1 MDLGGERYY
10 KLSRILLSSLGLWP
24 DDISTFKKV
33 QIMFYQTLFISFLI
47 CQCIPLFIKQYSIVC
62 IIKMLSYIIMTC
74 VSILTYNTCLLLND
88 NIKYIFDRIQYDWN
102 MLKAQAELEV
112 LRKYANG
119 TNFYIICI
127 FLTSTSTSL
136 GLVIISC
143 FPRVL
148 DVFIPMN
155 ESRPLQLI
163 ITLEYFVDEETYFFA
178 ILTHMFL
185 TFYVGCSTIV
195 TIVAVHLIYI
205 SHICALFKIAR

>member
-10 KLSRILLSSLGLWP
+10 MLNRILLLSLGLWP

-62 IIKMLSYIIMTC
+62 IIKMLSYIVMTC
-74 VSILTYNTCLLLND
+74 IYILTYNTCLLLND
-88 NIKYIFDRIQYDWN
+88 NIKYIFDRVRYDWN

-112 LRKYANG
+112 LRKFANE
-119 TNFYIICI
+119 TKFHTIFI
-127 FLTSTSTSL
+127 FLVNTSAAL
-136 GLVIISC
+136 GVVIISC
-143 FPRVL
+143 IPRVL

-155 ESRPLQLI
+155 ESRSLQMI
-163 ITLEYFVDEETYFFA
+163 ITLEYFVDEESYFFA

-185 TFYVGCSTIV
+185 TIYVGSITITATATV
-195 TIVAVHLIYI
+195 ILIYI
-205 SHICALFKIAR
+205 SHTCALFKIA